1 LTGPRRKDS
10 SARDRAIRFLEAR
23 DRSCK
28 EVKERLLRAGEV
40 EEDVQDAVEWLEE
53 LGYLDDRRFAATLA
67 GEKVR
72 AGWGPHRIRAEL
84 LRKGVA
90 RSIVGEIVGEGYQA
104 EVFVNV
110 AGGEEGVEDRLVNLV
125 QRRYRRD
132 LERDPEKGRNK
143 VAGFL
148 ARRGHDWDLVNSVL
162 RRVAGEN
169 GPGSENSA

>member
-1 LTGPRRKDS
+1 M
-10 SARDRAIRFLEAR
+10 
-23 DRSCK
+23 
-28 EVKERLLRAGEV
+28 